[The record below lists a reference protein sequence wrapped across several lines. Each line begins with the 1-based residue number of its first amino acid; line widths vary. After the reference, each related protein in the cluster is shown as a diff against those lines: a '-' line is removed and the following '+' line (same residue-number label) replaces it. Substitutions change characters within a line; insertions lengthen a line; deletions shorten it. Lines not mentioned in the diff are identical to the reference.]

1 MISDNRVLD
10 VVLFL
15 AVLIPSVMFHEVTH
29 GWVAERLGDPTARRA
44 GRITL
49 NPIRHLDPFGSLI
62 FPAILAV
69 AGQNVWGWAR
79 PVPIEPRSFRRPT
92 QGMALVAAAGPASNL
107 LLALVVGRL
116 GPLVDLRS
124 EGALAAVVGG
134 GGVYWPGIGVGAT
147 TGALWGRVLFAFV
160 LVNCSLAVFNMLPI
174 PPLDGSRLVP
184 LVLPAR
190 ARPGFDRL
198 APYGFLVLFFLVVAI
213 PHALSFVGT
222 AVGWLMR
229 MVV

>member
-15 AVLIPSVMFHEVTH
+15 AVLLPSVIFHEVSH

-49 NPIRHLDPFGSLI
+49 NPIRHLDPVGSLV
-62 FPAILAV
+62 FPAVLAI

-79 PVPIEPRSFRRPT
+79 PVPVEPQHFRRPT
-92 QGMALVAAAGPASNL
+92 QGMALVSLAGPASNL
-107 LLALVVGRL
+107 LLAFVVGRL
-116 GPLVDLRS
+116 GRLVDLRAAGGP
-124 EGALAAVVGG
+124 EALGR
-134 GGVYWPGIGVGAT
+134 GVYWEGLDVGIR

-160 LVNCSLAVFNMLPI
+160 LVNCSLAVFNMLPV

-190 ARPGFDRL
+190 ARPAFERL
-198 APYGFLVLFFLVVAI
+198 APYGFLLLFLLIVVT
-213 PHALSFVGT
+213 PGALGFVGT
-222 AVGWLMR
+222 AVGWVLR
-229 MVV
+229 VVV